1 MDKSSTMGEKSEHEQ
16 RQTLKDSA
24 FRLLARREHSQFELR
39 QKLAQ
44 KGWPKS
50 WIVELVNWLAEEGWQ
65 SDERFAQSF
74 VRDKLMQRQGRLKII
89 AQATQQRGLDRE
101 LLEQVLAQHEVDW
114 RSQCREVH
122 ARKFGEQPPE
132 DKKQWAKRVR
142 YLQQRGFN
150 SDEIF
155 AVLGELER

>member
-1 MDKSSTMGEKSEHEQ
+1 MKSSHDDEQVLREKCF
-16 RQTLKDSA
+16 K
-24 FRLLARREHSQFELR
+24 LLTKREHSRFELIY
-39 QKLAQ
+39 KLSQ
-44 KGWPKS
+44 RGFERPL
-50 WIVELVNWLAEEGWQ
+50 VEQVVDRMQEEGWQ